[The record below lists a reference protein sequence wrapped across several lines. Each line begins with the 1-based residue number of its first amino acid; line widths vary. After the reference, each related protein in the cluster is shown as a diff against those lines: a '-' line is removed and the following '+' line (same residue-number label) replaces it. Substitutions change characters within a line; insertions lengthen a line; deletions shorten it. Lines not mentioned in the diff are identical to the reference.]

1 MIRAL
6 LLGAFATTA
15 LATTCAKD
23 ISQPA
28 CRDFTESTDFNIAND
43 GALNVKMTY
52 LTTLNRAFSYV
63 GEAPWVETAVYVGA
77 TPDAGTPQVGANSN
91 QGPGWAMR
99 EIADVDTMDATSI
112 ETYDLN
118 AGFWGQ
124 PTVAAGGT
132 SCGSKTL
139 NFVGTLQA
147 MVSKLDVDGR
157 YTLYFQRVLPN
168 PITGTNIQ
176 LKWIAENACKVKVD
190 VEFEC
195 TGSECV
201 EVTTIVCA
209 SFAGIDASTN
219 GRLSTECK
227 VPAGFRVSTLDPRPP
242 ASNAVDNLV
251 TVTHG
256 AGSWTDNVIAC
267 NVAGT
272 VQTNTAALGGRCF
285 FDHTTTAAI
294 ASGTSVQGST
304 TYQAYVKAVGAN
316 SWTGQE
322 TLYVAP
328 YNLTVKSGLVK
339 TFTMD
344 VNVRFYSDTTT
355 TNVATTAIHDLLQED
370 GTTAAFPTSLA
381 QGPFLAK
388 SRVEMGALVQHN
400 HAYLQVVA
408 KVAAGSSRFKDLRVS
423 KIVHNSAENGETT
436 AEEAADAATVSASR
450 LTLCSVSDLPSG
462 TETGASCHTAGS
474 ACKNHWTASSGS
486 APYWPT
492 AYMYCDGLMSTGIG
506 QGGGAVVAGD
516 TLVISLKWKLSKGP
530 WTSGKAQLLQQE
542 DAAGQ
547 SVEVSLTIQ
556 LGGGET
562 TITTAGAGGE
572 GSADNTVTYI
582 IIAVCVIAAALILAV
597 VVVAFMCLRNRSQEQ
612 LVAMS
617 PQKATVAAVY
627 DISQPKAKA
636 DAMDV

>member
-15 LATTCAKD
+15 FATCEKD
-23 ISQPA
+23 LDQPA
-28 CRDFTESTDFNIAND
+28 CGGFTGETDFHIDND
-43 GALNVKMTY
+43 GATNVKMTY
-52 LTTLNRAFSYV
+52 KTLLNRAFSYV
-63 GEAPWVETAVYVGA
+63 GEAPWEETAAYDGT
-77 TPDAGTPQVGANSN
+77 TPAAGTPQVGTGSN

-99 EIADVDTMDATSI
+99 EVASDADQSATSI
-112 ETYDLN
+112 ETFDLN
-118 AGFWGQ
+118 SGLWNA
-124 PTVAAGGT
+124 PTVASGTACSDKTVEFGGT
-132 SCGSKTL
+132 L
-139 NFVGTLQA
+139 ANL
-147 MVSKLDVDGR
+147 VSKLDVDGR

-168 PITGTNIQ
+168 PITGNNIN
-176 LKWIAENACKVKVD
+176 LKWIAEQACKVKVD

-209 SFAGIDASTN
+209 SFAGIDTTTN

-227 VPAGFRVSTLDPRPP
+227 VPAGFRVSSSQSDPRP
-242 ASNAVDNLV
+242 AGAVADNV
-251 TVTHG
+251 VDVAHSVSST
-256 AGSWTDNVIAC
+256 WTDNVIAC
-267 NVAGT
+267 NVAGAG
-272 VQTNTAALGGRCF
+272 TATSSLGGRCF
-285 FDHTTTAAI
+285 FDHTTTSAI
-294 ASGTSVQGST
+294 TTSVQGTT
-304 TYQAYVKAVGAN
+304 TYSAYVKAATT
-316 SWTGQE
+316 WTALE
-322 TLYVAP
+322 TLHVAD

-339 TFTMD
+339 TFNMD
-344 VNVRFYSDTTT
+344 VNVRFYSDTVDTAVTT
-355 TNVATTAIHDLLQED
+355 TGIHSLQTED
-370 GTTAAFPTSLA
+370 STDAFPASLA

-388 SRVEMGALVQHN
+388 SKVEMGALVNHN

-423 KIVHNSAENGETT
+423 KIVHNKVDSAGAIDTT
-436 AEEAADAATVSASR
+436 TEEEGSDAATDATKR
-450 LTLCSVSDLPSG
+450 LAYCTVSDLPTG
-462 TETGASCHTAGS
+462 TETGATCHAAGS
-474 ACKNHWTASSGS
+474 ACKHHWTIDGS
-486 APYWPT
+486 AYWPT
-492 AYMYCDGLMSTGIG
+492 AYLYCDGLMSTGI
-506 QGGGAVVAGD
+506 GGGAVVAGD
-516 TLVISLKWKLSKGP
+516 TLVISLKWKLSKAPTAG
-530 WTSGKAQLLQQE
+530 WTSGKAQLLQE
-542 DAAGQ
+542 EAAEGQ